1 MKIRKLCVIAGCTLL
16 LFTGCYKEKFEP
28 IPTSLEWTPDFALPL
43 ISKKFTIDKSMVLEG
58 MPTINLEEDV
68 PEWAKYINLTLTD
81 SIDFALS
88 DISEEASQIR
98 FIEFNLRLENEFP
111 STGEI
116 QLYFIDEYG
125 FVVDSLFNTNSLDI
139 VSSSYN
145 EGGAVTATGKSSQK
159 VEVTKERLER
169 IGRATQVV
177 PICRIT
183 NLKVPIFLFNYYPGY
198 GFQISLSARVGLSI
212 PV

>member
-1 MKIRKLCVIAGCTLL
+1 MNKRKIYVIIICIPF
-16 LFTGCYKEKFEP
+16 LFSSCYKEKFEP
-28 IPTSLEWTPDFALPL
+28 IPTSFEWTPDFALPL
-43 ISKKFTIDKSMVLEG
+43 ITKSFTIDKSLVLEG
-58 MPTINLEEDV
+58 IPEINLEDDV
-68 PEWAKYINLTLTD
+68 PEWAKYKNLTLTD
-81 SIDFALS
+81 TLDFALS
-88 DISEEASQIR
+88 DISEEADQIR
-98 FIEFNLRLENEFP
+98 FIEFNLRLDNEFP
-111 STGEI
+111 STGGI
-116 QLYFIDEYG
+116 QLFFIDEYG

-139 VSSSYN
+139 ISSSYN
-145 EGGAVTATGKSSQK
+145 EEGAITATGKSSQK

-169 IGRATQVV
+169 IGRATQIV